1 MRSKFAKEIYLIE
14 IVLLFVYCSA
24 SMLLLLPIYFKKI
37 GISEV
42 SIGFLA
48 SLFYISSLV
57 SRTFIGNILDRGA
70 PKRVLLLGITFFSIS
85 VILYAFIKRATI
97 FLYIIRVFHGVS
109 ISSILLSVLLMS
121 VIFSKEENRA
131 GVLGFISVTFLL
143 PNIFMPFLGER
154 IIEKYGFDYFFA
166 SAFFLSAITV
176 LFLFKIPNIKN
187 FKKTENGSF
196 LEPLK
201 KKGFSTILLLT
212 SLLGFGVSTV
222 NTFTP
227 LWAKEI
233 NATVGVFFT
242 TAAIIAVS
250 IRLFLPGNIKIWGK
264 MKLLS
269 LSFITFSIGI
279 FMISLASSNLFL
291 SLSGVAY
298 GMGMGFIYPNLL
310 FMAVELVKNDS
321 KGRALG
327 IFTAS
332 TDLGFSIGPT
342 LSGIAIKHLGY
353 SNMFKSLS
361 LFVLLVFVLLRS
373 AWKED

>member
-1 MRSKFAKEIYLIE
+1 MHSKFTKEIYSIE
-14 IVLLFVYCSA
+14 IVLLLVYCSA

-57 SRTFIGNILDRGA
+57 SRTFIGNFLDSGS
-70 PKRVLLLGITFFSIS
+70 PKRVLLLGITFFSFS
-85 VILYAFIKRATI
+85 VILYAFIKKGTI
-97 FLYIIRVFHGVS
+97 FLYIIRIVHGVS
-109 ISSILLSVLLMS
+109 ISAILLSVLLMS
-121 VIFSKEENRA
+121 VIFSNEKNRA

-143 PNIFMPFLGER
+143 PNIFMPFIGEK

-166 SAFFLSAITV
+166 TAFFVSAIPILC
-176 LFLFKIPNIKN
+176 LFLIPDIKN
-187 FKKTENGSF
+187 LRKTEKGSF
-196 LEPLK
+196 FEPLK
-201 KKGFSTILLLT
+201 KKGFPTILLLT

-233 NATVGVFFT
+233 RATVGVFFT

-250 IRLFLPGNIKIWGK
+250 IRLFLPGKIKIWGK
-264 MKLLS
+264 MRLLS
-269 LSFITFSIGI
+269 LSFITFSTGV
-279 FMISLASSNLFL
+279 FMISIASSNLLL
-291 SLSGVAY
+291 SISGAAY

-342 LSGIAIKHLGY
+342 LSGIVIKHLGY
-353 SNMFKSLS
+353 SNMFKFLS
-361 LFVLLVFVLLRS
+361 LFVLFIFVLLRS
-373 AWKED
+373 AWKEE